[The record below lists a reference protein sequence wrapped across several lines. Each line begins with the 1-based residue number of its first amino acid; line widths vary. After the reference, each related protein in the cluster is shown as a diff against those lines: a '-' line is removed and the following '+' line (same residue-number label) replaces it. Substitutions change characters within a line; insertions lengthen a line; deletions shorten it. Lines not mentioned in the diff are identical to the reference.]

1 MGDQAGRKKFL
12 SKGWLVAFLVPFF
25 VIGGLSV
32 WHWYDYGLK
41 DIHTARS
48 RFAGWEIKQPG
59 DETESLKFALMIGT
73 ACGIAAGALGLGAY
87 GIVKFVKKKT

>member
-1 MGDQAGRKKFL
+1 MGDQAGRKKFF
-12 SKGWLVAFLVPFF
+12 SKGWFVAFLVPFF

-41 DIHTARS
+41 DIHTARA

-59 DETESLKFALMIGT
+59 DEMDSLKF
-73 ACGIAAGALGLGAY
+73 
-87 GIVKFVKKKT
+87 V